1 MDVQLCIK
9 VLNQWLS
16 VAMIVISEPDTCIKL
31 EDDNDVNNDNKDNDV
46 TNGDMDIPDEQ
57 EES

>member
-1 MDVQLCIK
+1 
-9 VLNQWLS
+9 
-16 VAMIVISEPDTCIKL
+16 MIVISEPDTCIKL